1 MRFRTWCVIALLVC
15 AGCKK
20 KDETAAGSASS
31 APGSAGGSAGGSAT
45 GGAGSAAA
53 AVDPWNGPPA
63 KADTQLGAKTGDDL
77 AKLETK
83 AAVPAAALE
92 VKDKDERA
100 AAIKAIAQ
108 PVPDKLAIKGFAN
121 VATSNGFRVT
131 YNPSGNASHD
141 NYRQIFVQNRVFENV
156 AEGLNKTVRVPSSV
170 DIQTVSCGTVNAFY
184 DPNGKRIIVCYELL
198 DYFLQVF
205 KPTAKTETDLGNAV
219 MGAVMFSF
227 FHEAGHGLIHVLDL
241 PAVGREEDSVD
252 QLATLILIAGGD
264 PGVAMALSGAYW
276 FQLQAQQ
283 GGNKTPFWDEH
294 AFDGQR
300 FYNILC
306 LIYGSAPE
314 KYGEFVTSGNLPKDR
329 AQRCPEEYAK
339 INKAWEKLLQPHMTN
354 AAATNVDYTPSVPA
368 AEAPQASTDDPW
380 GGSPTTPT
388 PPSSPP
394 PPEPAQP
401 AEPAGITCEQI
412 AEKVAELIGAE
423 AESRAKAMSPEE
435 LDQLRASL
443 EAELPAALEQIL
455 STCAKDDWSQ
465 SARKCILASRTL
477 AAADKCGT

>member
-1 MRFRTWCVIALLVC
+1 MRIRTWCAIALLVC

-20 KDETAAGSASS
+20 KDESATASA
-31 APGSAGGSAGGSAT
+31 GSAT
-45 GGAGSAAA
+45 GSAAGSSAGSAAA
-53 AVDPWNGPPA
+53 AHDPWNAPPA
-63 KADTQLGAKTGDDL
+63 KADTQLGAKTGDEL
-77 AKLETK
+77 AKLETQT
-83 AAVPAAALE
+83 AVPAAALE
-92 VKDKDERA
+92 VKDKAEQA

-108 PVPDKLAIKGFAN
+108 PIPDKLAIKGFAN
-121 VATSNGFRVT
+121 VDTSNGFRVT
-131 YNPSGNASHD
+131 YNPSGNAAHD

-276 FQLQAQQ
+276 FQLQSQQ
-283 GGNKTPFWDEH
+283 GANKTPFWDEH

-329 AQRCPEEYAK
+329 AQRCPEEYKK

-354 AAATNVDYTPSVPA
+354 AAATNVDYTPSVSA
-368 AEAPQASTDDPW
+368 AEAPQASTSDPW
-380 GGSPTTPT
+380 GGTPTTPT
-388 PPSSPP
+388 TETPSSPP
-394 PPEPAQP
+394 PPDPDPP

-412 AEKVAELIGAE
+412 AEKVSELIGAE
-423 AESRAKAMSPEE
+423 AEDRARSMSPEE
-435 LDQLRASL
+435 LAQLRASL

-465 SARKCILASRTL
+465 RARKCILSSRTL
-477 AAADKCGT
+477 GAADKCGT